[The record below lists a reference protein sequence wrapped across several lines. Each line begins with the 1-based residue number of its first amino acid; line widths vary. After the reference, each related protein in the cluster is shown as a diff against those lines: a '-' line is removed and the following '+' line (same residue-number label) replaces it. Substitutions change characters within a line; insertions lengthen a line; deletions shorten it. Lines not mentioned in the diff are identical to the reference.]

1 MNNTSTNIWQTF
13 FDNYADK
20 YDDEVFTKATE
31 QETAF
36 LIKELA
42 LPKESTILDVGCG
55 TGRHTVALA
64 KAGYKMIGVDL
75 SEGMLARA
83 HHRAEEAGVE
93 IELIHSDATSFTIDR
108 PVDAVVCLCEG
119 AFCLIGLDEDPH
131 EHDRAILR
139 NINAA
144 LTPGGKFIMTALSA
158 LKMVRQYSQEDV
170 AKGLFDPATTME
182 THPMEFDTPD
192 GKKTITVRE
201 KGYFA
206 FEIQTLLRETG
217 FDIDHLGGGTAGNWG
232 YRPIDLDEYELMVI
246 ARKSARP

>member
-1 MNNTSTNIWQTF
+1 MVDKKRDKHSSGQQNTWQAF

-20 YDDEVFTKATE
+20 YADEVFTKATKRE
-31 QETAF
+31 AEF

-42 LPKESTILDVGCG
+42 LPKDGSILDVGCG

-83 HHRAEEAGVE
+83 RRRAEEADVE
-93 IELIHSDATSFTIDR
+93 IELIQSDATAFTIDR
-108 PVDAVVCLCEG
+108 KVDAAVCLCEG

-139 NINAA
+139 NINSA
-144 LTPGGKFIMTALSA
+144 LKPGGKFILTALSA
-158 LKMVRQYSQEDV
+158 LKMIRQYSQKDV
-170 AKGLFDPATTME
+170 AKGLFDPALTME
-182 THPMEFDTPD
+182 THPMEFDTPE
-192 GKKTITVRE
+192 GKRTITVR
-201 KGYFA
+201 GTTALAGGHFY
-206 FEIQTLLRETG
+206 
-217 FDIDHLGGGTAGNWG
+217 LGGGTAGNWG

-246 ARKSARP
+246 ARKIAHP